1 MIIVLI
7 NDNKLVSITEIN
19 RNFSKIARTTK
30 ESNEPVIIMKNNKPD
45 LVLINYDVFK
55 KLVSL
60 YNKENTIKTA
70 NEIMDEYAEVFK
82 ELAKWYLSI
91 RVWY

>member
-60 YNKENTIKTA
+60 YNKENAIKTA

-82 ELAKWYLSI
+82 KLAK
-91 RVWY
+91 

>member
-60 YNKENTIKTA
+60 YNKENAIKTA

-82 ELAKWYLSI
+82 ELAK
-91 RVWY
+91 

>member
-82 ELAKWYLSI
+82 ELAK
-91 RVWY
+91 

>member
-55 KLVSL
+55 K
-60 YNKENTIKTA
+60 IG
-70 NEIMDEYAEVFK
+70 
-82 ELAKWYLSI
+82 
-91 RVWY
+91 

>member
-60 YNKENTIKTA
+60 YNKENAIKAA

-82 ELAKWYLSI
+82 ELAK
-91 RVWY
+91 

>member
-60 YNKENTIKTA
+60 YNKENTIKAA

-82 ELAKWYLSI
+82 KLAK
-91 RVWY
+91 

>member
-45 LVLINYDVFK
+45 LVLINYDVFN

-60 YNKENTIKTA
+60 YNKENAIKTA

-82 ELAKWYLSI
+82 ELAK
-91 RVWY
+91 